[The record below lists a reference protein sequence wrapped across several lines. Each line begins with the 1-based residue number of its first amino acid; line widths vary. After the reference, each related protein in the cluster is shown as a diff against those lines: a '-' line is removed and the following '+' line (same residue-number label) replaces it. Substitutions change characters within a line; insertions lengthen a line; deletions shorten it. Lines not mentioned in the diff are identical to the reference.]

1 MPSNALPDK
10 LFFKIGEVAQIVGVA
25 AHVLRYWES
34 EFNALR
40 PLKTRGSYRVYRRRD
55 VELAVLLKRL
65 LHEEGLTIAG
75 AKRRLRDSGQ
85 HRIAEP
91 SVPRELRDD
100 DQRAE
105 LMAMRDELTG
115 LLLALDSASSED
127 GEAVGDQ
134 AQAKTAEEASADGA
148 GGTRDRNG
156 SSRSVPVH
164 ARKRPVS

>member
-1 MPSNALPDK
+1 MPGNALPDK

-40 PLKTRGSYRVYRRRD
+40 PLKTRGSHRVYRRRD

-75 AKRRLRDSGQ
+75 AKRRLRESGQ
-85 HRIAEP
+85 YRIAEP
-91 SVPRELRDD
+91 AAPRELRDD
-100 DQRAE
+100 EQRAE
-105 LMAMRDELTG
+105 LVAMRAELTE
-115 LLLALDSASSED
+115 LLSALDSALRD
-127 GEAVGDQ
+127 DAEAAGDHV
-134 AQAKTAEEASADGA
+134 KEEASADGGA
-148 GGTRDRNG
+148 GNADENG
-156 SSRSVPVH
+156 SPRSVPVH

>member
-40 PLKTRGSYRVYRRRD
+40 PLKTRGSHRVYRRRD

-75 AKRRLRDSGQ
+75 AKRRLRESGQ

-91 SVPRELRDD
+91 RAPRELRDD
-100 DQRAE
+100 AQRAE
-105 LMAMRDELTG
+105 LVAMRDELTG
-115 LLLALDSASSED
+115 LLSALDSALRRDDDD
-127 GEAVGDQ
+127 GEAAGDRVKQ
-134 AQAKTAEEASADGA
+134 ESSADVGA
-148 GGTRDRNG
+148 GNADENG
-156 SSRSVPVH
+156 SPRSVPVH
-164 ARKRPVS
+164 ARERPVS

>member
-34 EFNALR
+34 EFATLR
-40 PLKTRGSYRVYRRRD
+40 PLKTRGSHRVYRRRD

-75 AKRRLRDSGQ
+75 AKRRLRESGQ
-85 HRIAEP
+85 YRIAEP
-91 SVPRELRDD
+91 SAPRELRDD
-100 DQRAE
+100 DQRTE
-105 LMAMRDELTG
+105 LIAMRDELTR
-115 LLLALDSASSED
+115 LLSALDSALREA
-127 GEAVGDQ
+127 GEVVGDQ
-134 AQAKTAEEASADGA
+134 ANEVASADGA
-148 GGTRDRNG
+148 GGNADENG

>member
-40 PLKTRGSYRVYRRRD
+40 PLKTRGSHRVYRRRD
-55 VELAVLLKRL
+55 VELALLLKRL

-85 HRIAEP
+85 YRVAEP
-91 SVPRELRDD
+91 SAPRELRDE

-105 LMAMRDELTG
+105 LIAMRDELTG
-115 LLLALDSASSED
+115 LLLALDSALGD
-127 GEAVGDQ
+127 DAEAVGDQ
-134 AQAKTAEEASADGA
+134 AKEEASTDGA
-148 GGTRDRNG
+148 GGNAGENG
-156 SSRSVPVH
+156 SSRNVPVH
-164 ARKRPVS
+164 ARTRPVS